1 MDKAVRVLI
10 VDDEEVI
17 REGSRKALETRGYLV
32 KGAEDGEAALRAV
45 DEAPFDIALLDL
57 KLPGMDGLEVLRSLK
72 EKDESLVIVVITGY
86 PSIESAV
93 EAMRLGAYDYIA
105 KPFTPDELRLVV
117 SRAAEKR
124 QLLFQCEFL
133 RRRLDL
139 SRQEDSI
146 VGESPAMKRVFE
158 MVARVAS
165 TDSTVLIMGES
176 GTGKELVARAI
187 HQHSPRRDR
196 EFVPIDC
203 SSLVETLLES
213 ELFGHVKGSFTGATH
228 TKHGCF
234 ELANGGTFFF
244 DEVGN
249 LSLNIQ
255 AKILRAIQEREIKQV
270 GGMRQVKVDVRIIS
284 ATNQDLKASI
294 SQRAFREDLY
304 YRLSVVPIVVPPLRE
319 RKEDTPLLAHHFIRK
334 FNRRRQ
340 VPITAVAPDAMTALT
355 RYDWPGNVREL
366 QNAVERATVLVD
378 GDTITAKDLP
388 WHIRANEPLSIRGFR
403 DGHMTL
409 EELEKQYIQK
419 VLDDMGWQKTKVA
432 KALGID
438 RKTLYQKIGRY
449 SLKPKPV

>member
-1 MDKAVRVLI
+1 
-10 VDDEEVI
+10 
-17 REGSRKALETRGYLV
+17 
-32 KGAEDGEAALRAV
+32 
-45 DEAPFDIALLDL
+45 
-57 KLPGMDGLEVLRSLK
+57 
-72 EKDESLVIVVITGY
+72 
-86 PSIESAV
+86 
-93 EAMRLGAYDYIA
+93 
-105 KPFTPDELRLVV
+105 
-117 SRAAEKR
+117 
-124 QLLFQCEFL
+124 
-133 RRRLDL
+133 
-139 SRQEDSI
+139 
-146 VGESPAMKRVFE
+146 
-158 MVARVAS
+158 
-165 TDSTVLIMGES
+165 
-176 GTGKELVARAI
+176 
-187 HQHSPRRDR
+187 
-196 EFVPIDC
+196 
-203 SSLVETLLES
+203 
-213 ELFGHVKGSFTGATH
+213 
-228 TKHGCF
+228 
-234 ELANGGTFFF
+234 
-244 DEVGN
+244 
-249 LSLNIQ
+249 
-255 AKILRAIQEREIKQV
+255 
-270 GGMRQVKVDVRIIS
+270 MRQVKVDVRIIS